1 MVGQEIKA
9 IIEVIESGGN
19 DGSFV
24 LTAKDLYDSDMPPNS
39 NTESSSNQQFPAIDL
54 TEVQLSY

>member
-24 LTAKDLYDSDMPPNS
+24 LTAKDLDDLDMPPNS
-39 NTESSSNQQFPAIDL
+39 NTESSSNQ
-54 TEVQLSY
+54 